1 MKVKDLLKSYQGD
14 NYIEIYDSFSWE
26 TKRYNNK
33 ESAIRNFGHFTVQS
47 WQVLTTQNKLKI
59 TIRSHFDLI
68 KCDLRRGREC

>member
-59 TIRSHFDLI
+59 TLRSQM
-68 KCDLRRGREC
+68 

>member
-1 MKVKDLLKSYQGD
+1 MKVKDLLESYQGD

-33 ESAIRNFGHFTVQS
+33 ESVIRDFGPFTVQS

-59 TIRSHFDLI
+59 TLKLNVI
-68 KCDLRRGREC
+68 